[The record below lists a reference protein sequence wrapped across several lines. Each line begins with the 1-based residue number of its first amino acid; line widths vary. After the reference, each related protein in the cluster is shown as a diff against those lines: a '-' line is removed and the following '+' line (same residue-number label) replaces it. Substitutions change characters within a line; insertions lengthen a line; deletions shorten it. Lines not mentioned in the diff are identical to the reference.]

1 MPVQDNCMPDQ
12 TLGQWLYASPGNCL
26 PVQKKETQ
34 DSGCMPVQNS
44 EQGDSGQWLY
54 ASSG

>member
-1 MPVQDNCMPDQ
+1 MPDQ